1 MTIDHQGLR
10 VFQAD
15 DIREV
20 ALEKPRSKRKWAG
33 LGFLGGAAI
42 GATLA
47 VVSIDDKDAA
57 FIDPGIAALIMG
69 GIVGGA
75 GALTGALA
83 AIEPGRT
90 LVYRAP
96 ADGGAPAARLSV
108 APIVTPRTKGVAV
121 AFSF

>member
-1 MTIDHQGLR
+1 MTIYHQGLR

-15 DIREV
+15 EIREV
-20 ALEKPRSKRKWAG
+20 ALERPRSKRKWAG
-33 LGFLGGAAI
+33 WGFVGGAAI
-42 GATLA
+42 GATLV
-47 VVSIDDKDAA
+47 VVSINDSDAV
-57 FIDPGIAALIMG
+57 FISRSTAALIMG
-69 GIVGGA
+69 GIGGGV

-96 ADGGAPAARLSV
+96 SDGGVRVSV
-108 APIVTPRTKGVAV
+108 APIVTPRAKGLAV